1 MDKINSVNKK
11 SDILK
16 AQAAS
21 PATPP
26 KLVLQAKKTQEA
38 EVVGR
43 DVSFDETE
51 ITSHYDTNTQNR
63 LKDDYRQALST
74 YELGKSGICSLSSPM
89 KNYFNV
95 GTEEARQEMVEHLFS
110 TRNELKAY
118 TASLFSGL
126 NKEKDHI
133 TPFDEAAREKSLYS
147 ARNALK
153 KDPATKT
160 STMNWLKTV
169 GNLGEDKDIPLL
181 TASHQKINSGIFKDS
196 VGLNTSALGAMDRL
210 ISRHPDS
217 VNHTNVGEVSNV
229 VMESMNSD
237 SSSIRNKSVSIC
249 SRLSHNK
256 SFTENFSR
264 SLSRFPLT
272 ENTALSMGQFT
283 KNLRSNNPESVT
295 FTSLVL
301 DKTMK
306 NSTKDFKKTVLHE
319 ASRHF
324 VKYPPGDDPDTAR
337 DTTTV
342 LGKHFETLLKKDE
355 RESFRTL
362 SSKEKINRITGY
374 FHQKAQ

>member
-1 MDKINSVNKK
+1 MDKINSINKK

-16 AQAAS
+16 TQPAS

-26 KLVLQAKKTQEA
+26 KLVFEAKKIQDA
-38 EVVGR
+38 EVTGG

-51 ITSHYDTNTQNR
+51 ITHYEPETQNR
-63 LKDDYRQALST
+63 LKDDYRQALSA
-74 YELGKSGICSLSSPM
+74 YELGKSGISRLGSPM

-147 ARNALK
+147 ARDALK
-153 KDPATKT
+153 KDPITKT

-169 GNLGEDKDIPLL
+169 GNLGEDKDMSLL
-181 TASHQKINSGIFKDS
+181 TASHQKINSGILKDS
-196 VGLNTSALGAMDRL
+196 VCVNNSVLGAMDRL
-210 ISRHPDS
+210 ISRHPES
-217 VNHTNVGEVSNV
+217 VTHTNVGEVSDV
-229 VMESMNSD
+229 VMESMNSG
-237 SSSIRNKSVSIC
+237 SPSVRNKSVSIC
-249 SRLSHNK
+249 SRLSSNK
-256 SFTENFSR
+256 NFTEGFSR
-264 SLSRFPLT
+264 LLSRFPLT

-324 VKYPPGDDPDTAR
+324 VKYPPGDNPDTAR
-337 DTTTV
+337 DTTAV

-355 RESFRTL
+355 REAFRTM
-362 SSKEKINRITGY
+362 SSREKIHRIIGY
-374 FHQKAQ
+374 FHKKVD